1 MNGSPART
9 LVAAAASL
17 AVALL
22 LFVGALVR
30 AIAPGTGGPAALA
43 AEPAPLQDE
52 MAAAADRSLTMDAL
66 LLAVENDPFEAERRR
81 PASRYRLPGNIE
93 PPPPPP
99 PPPLP
104 DFRVAGTAVT
114 PSGGFAIVHIGDA
127 APRVLEVGEYLAGF
141 RLQHVAAESIT
152 MTNDEREVTL
162 LVPDPAARA
171 ALPAPVQR
179 GRGGQVQGRQGA
191 FTRQDA
197 QLLQALLQRA
207 RQQGA
212 TPQSLQQ
219 IQRLVEQEGV
229 AAMAGMDIQ
238 IQNGNLVIRRRASPD
253 TVPGARQPPD
263 L

>member
-9 LVAAAASL
+9 LVAAAAAF

-22 LFVGALVR
+22 LFAGVVVR
-30 AIAPGTGGPAALA
+30 ALAPAAPVTGPGPGEA
-43 AEPAPLQDE
+43 AEPQSEAT
-52 MAAAADRSLTMDAL
+52 AADRSLTMDAL

-81 PASRYRLPGNIE
+81 PASRYRLPGDVD

-114 PSGGFAIVHIGDA
+114 PGGGFAIVHVGDA
-127 APRVLEVGEYLAGF
+127 PPRVLEVGEYLAGF

-152 MTNDEREVTL
+152 MANNEREVTL
-162 LVPDPAARA
+162 LVPGPAATV
-171 ALPAPVQR
+171 ALPTPMQR
-179 GRGGQVQGRQGA
+179 GRGAQTQGRQGA
-191 FTRQDA
+191 FSMQEA

-219 IQRLVEQEGV
+219 IQRLAEQNGV

-253 TVPGARQPPD
+253 TVPGGRQPPD
-263 L
+263 R

>member
-9 LVAAAASL
+9 LIAASASL

-30 AIAPGTGGPAALA
+30 AIAPGTGGPVVAAT
-43 AEPAPLQDE
+43 EPAPPQDE

-81 PASRYRLPGNIE
+81 PASRYRLPGNVE

-127 APRVLEVGEYLAGF
+127 PPRVLEVGEYLAGF

-162 LVPDPAARA
+162 LVPEPAARA
-171 ALPAPVQR
+171 ALPAPAQR
-179 GRGGQVQGRQGA
+179 GRGQMQGRQGA
-191 FTRQDA
+191 FNMQEA

-219 IQRLVEQEGV
+219 IQRLAEQNGV

-238 IQNGNLVIRRRASPD
+238 IQDGNLVIRRRANPD

-263 L
+263 R